1 MAERFR
7 GWPDGALEFYRG
19 IEADNTKA
27 YWTEHRGTY
36 EADVKGPFEALSDLV
51 AGEFGPLKLTRPYR
65 DIRFSKDKSP
75 YKTRGYAT
83 GEGEGGERYYVAI
96 SGTGLT
102 VGSGY
107 WMMAD
112 DQLARFR
119 AAVDDDKAGPE
130 LEDAVAEMR
139 AAKLDTAGDSLK
151 TAPRGYPRDHPRI
164 ELLRRKGL
172 AGLREFP
179 AHHRHVAGG
188 GAAQR
193 LVEPSRRPHD
203 RASPGR
209 RPLRLTARSRDR
221 PARSDP

>member
-1 MAERFR
+1 
-7 GWPDGALEFYRG
+7 
-19 IEADNTKA
+19 
-27 YWTEHRGTY
+27 
-36 EADVKGPFEALSDLV
+36 
-51 AGEFGPLKLTRPYR
+51 
-65 DIRFSKDKSP
+65 
-75 YKTRGYAT
+75 
-83 GEGEGGERYYVAI
+83 VAI

-172 AGLREFP
+172 AGLREFEP
-179 AHHRHVAGG
+179 AAWLRTAGAARRITDTWRAAAPLNAWLNRHVGPTTELPRDAGRYG
-188 GAAQR
+188 
-193 LVEPSRRPHD
+193 
-203 RASPGR
+203 
-209 RPLRLTARSRDR
+209 
-221 PARSDP
+221 